1 MIYIRGTTSVSKLID
16 DLMNFADDISD
27 KSHIYS
33 VIELTREIKLLL
45 ETSIPSVWLQGEISN
60 FVHHSSGH
68 MYFSLKD
75 EDAQIA
81 CVMWRTRNASLF
93 MTPQDGMKV
102 LAYGSVRVYEKRG
115 NYQFDILKLLPA
127 GVGELQLA
135 FEQLKKRL
143 FAEGLFDEQHKK
155 PIPEY
160 PSRIGIVTS
169 QTGAAIHDM
178 VRIISRRFPPSEIIL
193 RPTVVQGSGAAEDIA
208 AAIDQLNEY
217 GDVDV
222 IIVGR
227 GGGSLEDLWAFN
239 EEMVAR
245 AIFRSK
251 IPIISA
257 VGHEVDFT
265 ISDLVADLRAP
276 TPSAA
281 AELVVPDR
289 AEILTRI
296 VSLVNRGR
304 VGLEQAISAYRE
316 RLASL
321 LSSYGLR
328 KPIDLVRQHRQR
340 LDELTHMQS
349 LALQHRFSFARAHL
363 AQLARRLAGLGPES
377 ILRRGY
383 AICWREMDKRLILQ
397 ANELKPHDA
406 IGIHFARGGVKGQV
420 LSIHAEEQLADL
432 HFENGER

>member
-16 DLMNFADDISD
+16 DLMNFADEISD

-45 ETSIPSVWLQGEISN
+45 ETSIPPVWLQGELSN

-68 MYFSLKD
+68 MYFSIKD

-81 CVMWRTRNASLF
+81 CVMWRARNASLF
-93 MTPQDGMKV
+93 ITPQDGMKV
-102 LAYGSVRVYEKRG
+102 LAHGSVRVYEKRG
-115 NYQFDILKLLPA
+115 NYQFDVIKLLPA

-143 FAEGLFDEQHKK
+143 HAEGLFDEQFKK
-155 PIPEY
+155 PLPEY

-169 QTGAAIHDM
+169 PSGAAIHDM
-178 VRIISRRFPPSEIIL
+178 VRIISRRFPPAEIVL
-193 RPTVVQGSGAAEDIA
+193 RPTIVQGSEAAHDIA
-208 AAIDQLNEY
+208 DAIDQFNEY
-217 GDVDV
+217 GKVDV

-239 EEMVAR
+239 EEVVAR
-245 AIFRSK
+245 AIFRSR
-251 IPIISA
+251 IPIVSA

-265 ISDLVADLRAP
+265 ISDLVSDLRAP

-289 AEILTRI
+289 EEILGRI
-296 VSLVNRGR
+296 ASLISRGR
-304 VGLEQAISAYRE
+304 ITLEQAISHYRE
-316 RLASL
+316 RLQSL

-328 KPIDLVRQHRQR
+328 KPIDSVMQHRQR
-340 LDELTHMQS
+340 LDELIHMQS
-349 LALQHRFSFARAHL
+349 LALRHRLSVARVHL
-363 AQLARRLAGLGPES
+363 QQLERRLAGLGPES
-377 ILRRGY
+377 ILHRGY
-383 AICWREMDKRLILQ
+383 AICWRESDKKLIRQ
-397 ANELKPHDA
+397 AIDLTPQDA
-406 IGIHFARGGVKGQV
+406 IGIHFAQGGAKGQV
-420 LSIHAEEQLADL
+420 VSVNPDEKVSDL
-432 HFENGER
+432 HFEK